1 MRLISTAMAS
11 RLHLLDGLPSGFD
24 HAEVALLAHHLDL
37 AFEAVVELDRLLPLG
52 HGARVGRGQAA
63 AAAAIVVLVL
73 HEVRGVAHGGGRG
86 RVASRLLV
94 RYDLV
99 VVSLDGRSGLLV
111 HLLLEAISDMVFVPI
126 CGVLAELIVDSRDGG
141 GVDRLQLLLGVG
153 DRGRRLAQ
161 TERLDLAPW
170 VSTEVV
176 IAASPGSFP
185 TPG

>member
-1 MRLISTAMAS
+1 M
-11 RLHLLDGLPSGFD
+11 
-24 HAEVALLAHHLDL
+24 
-37 AFEAVVELDRLLPLG
+37 
-52 HGARVGRGQAA
+52 
-63 AAAAIVVLVL
+63 L

-86 RVASRLLV
+86 RVAGRLLV

-99 VVSLDGRSGLLV
+99 VVPLDWRSGLLV

-126 CGVLAELIVDSRDGG
+126 CSILAELIVDSRDGR

-161 TERLDLAPW
+161 TQRLDLAPW

-185 TPG
+185 APG